1 MPVRATPLHLFDSFD
16 ATIALRSDLR
26 SSPDARRVGFGE
38 CRVHDPCHV
47 PTPRCSTAPAVR
59 GRKAPTGDGRDG
71 PPKRQGSGHLLT
83 RTPQRNA
90 RSETPQ
96 RTGTPAGRL
105 AWATLPRACMSAR
118 CAWLHSER
126 PTRCRRRASASSTRS
141 CCAPATP
148 RGPSRSWRSRRP
160 GPPGE
165 FHKRAG
171 SGVYERSP
179 EGEPMSS
186 SKLSLADPAAQQHP
200 LAGATMNGADMIMQV
215 LADEGV
221 DTIFGYSGG
230 AILPT
235 YDAVF
240 RYNASHPETNS
251 RLIVPATEQG
261 AGFMASGYARSS
273 GRVGV
278 SLVTSGP
285 GATNSVT
292 PVRDCQADS
301 VPVVFIT
308 GQVPRAAM
316 GTDAFQEAPVFNIM
330 AACAKNV
337 FLVTEEAKVE
347 ITMRTAFD
355 IARSGRPGPVVVDIP
370 RDVQLAK
377 AVFQGAG
384 LLPLHGYR
392 QRLEGLRQAT
402 ISPHDAEAFFKLLA
416 AAERPLMYVGG
427 GVNNSNAAPE
437 LRAFAERFG
446 IPVVT
451 TLMGI
456 GAMDTTCELAL
467 HMLGMHGTAYAN
479 YAVEDCDFLFAVGSR
494 FDDRVAG
501 KVKEF
506 APGAMIAHLDV
517 DASEI
522 GKVKNVDWAHVS
534 DAKVGLKQLLKA
546 GAGFKKSYARCRA
559 HVQELRRHHPLD
571 YNREST
577 AIQPEYLL
585 EQLNQITRGQ
595 AIVTT
600 GVGQHQMW
608 AAQYL
613 DFVNARTFLTSGSMG
628 TMGFGLPAAIGAQLA
643 NPGRLVIDVDGDGSI
658 RMNLGEL
665 ETLTTYDIPVKVLLL
680 NNLGDGMVR
689 QWQHLF
695 YSNRYSGSDK
705 TLHKKDFVKA
715 VEADGFQFARRV
727 TEIAEVAKNLE
738 EFVRFPG
745 PAFLEVMIDQTA
757 HVYPMVAPGMGYK
770 DMITGKWIKS
780 REQKPPSDEEP
791 SGDRKSVV

>member
-1 MPVRATPLHLFDSFD
+1 
-16 ATIALRSDLR
+16 
-26 SSPDARRVGFGE
+26 
-38 CRVHDPCHV
+38 
-47 PTPRCSTAPAVR
+47 
-59 GRKAPTGDGRDG
+59 
-71 PPKRQGSGHLLT
+71 
-83 RTPQRNA
+83 
-90 RSETPQ
+90 
-96 RTGTPAGRL
+96 
-105 AWATLPRACMSAR
+105 
-118 CAWLHSER
+118 
-126 PTRCRRRASASSTRS
+126 
-141 CCAPATP
+141 
-148 RGPSRSWRSRRP
+148 
-160 GPPGE
+160 
-165 FHKRAG
+165 
-171 SGVYERSP
+171 
-179 EGEPMSS
+179 
-186 SKLSLADPAAQQHP
+186 
-200 LAGATMNGADMIMQV
+200 
-215 LADEGV
+215 
-221 DTIFGYSGG
+221 
-230 AILPT
+230 
-235 YDAVF
+235 
-240 RYNASHPETNS
+240 
-251 RLIVPATEQG
+251 
-261 AGFMASGYARSS
+261 
-273 GRVGV
+273 
-278 SLVTSGP
+278 
-285 GATNSVT
+285 
-292 PVRDCQADS
+292 
-301 VPVVFIT
+301 
-308 GQVPRAAM
+308 
-316 GTDAFQEAPVFNIM
+316 
-330 AACAKNV
+330 
-337 FLVTEEAKVE
+337 
-347 ITMRTAFD
+347 
-355 IARSGRPGPVVVDIP
+355 
-370 RDVQLAK
+370 
-377 AVFQGAG
+377 
-384 LLPLHGYR
+384 
-392 QRLEGLRQAT
+392 
-402 ISPHDAEAFFKLLA
+402 
-416 AAERPLMYVGG
+416 MYVGG

-534 DAKVGLKQLLKA
+534 DAKVGLQQLLKA
-546 GAGFKKSYARCRA
+546 GAGFKKSYARWRA

-577 AIQPEYLL
+577 AIQPEYVL

-613 DFVNARTFLTSGSMG
+613 DFVNPRTFLTSGSMG

-791 SGDRKSVV
+791 SGYF